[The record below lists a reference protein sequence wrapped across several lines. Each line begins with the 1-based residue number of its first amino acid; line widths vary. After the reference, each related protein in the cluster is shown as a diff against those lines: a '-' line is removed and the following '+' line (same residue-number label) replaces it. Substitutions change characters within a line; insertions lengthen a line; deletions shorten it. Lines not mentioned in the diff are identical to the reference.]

1 MLALCIAHPKAG
13 REYLERLVPEHFTS
27 PVLTQVLERLRE
39 HLEDPLAGLSDE
51 DSRLYRAIVWLRSVD
66 VDAATDADF
75 RFLWQQLERE
85 RKRRELKAAEA
96 EGDFSQVVALQREVA
111 ELSDSHRDAALT
123 ALAR

>member
-1 MLALCIAHPKAG
+1 M
-13 REYLERLVPEHFTS
+13 
-27 PVLTQVLERLRE
+27 LERLRE

-51 DSRLYRAIVWLRSVD
+51 DSRLYRAIVWLQSGGR
-66 VDAATDADF
+66 ATPATDADF
-75 RFLWQQLERE
+75 RFRWQLLERE

-123 ALAR
+123 ATGALT